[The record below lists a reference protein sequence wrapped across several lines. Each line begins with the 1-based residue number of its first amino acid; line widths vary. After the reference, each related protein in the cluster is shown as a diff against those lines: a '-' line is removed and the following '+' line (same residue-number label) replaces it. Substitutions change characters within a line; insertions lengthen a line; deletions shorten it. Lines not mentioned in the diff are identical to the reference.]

1 MKFLNHLNVNEHE
14 LRAAK
19 MYRASSGTYTPAV
32 SAAGNIILDT
42 SVNIP
47 KWWDGTQW
55 RDFSFGTTGTMN
67 WNIQS
72 DGGSNIQVDQ
82 GDTLDIAGG
91 NKITTATS
99 GTATAPVVTI
109 NHDAQSQSNTTANAE
124 TIYDTSAWTSI
135 TGVSVD
141 AYGHVTGVE
150 TTEHTLEVTTHT
162 LEFADVTVGTYTGEA
177 TLKLLGTNPN
187 SLDSVIIKGG
197 TNIDVDVDS
206 NGNLVIATTGLT
218 ANTDTLYN
226 FDLNAVSGNS
236 TRLILDASSGD
247 DDYVNF
253 SGTTNEIEITTPST
267 GDAGE
272 VKIGL
277 PDDVTITND
286 LTVGNDGS
294 FGGNVVITGN
304 LDVQGSTTTLDT
316 TNTTIKD
323 NIFVL
328 NTGATGSF
336 GGSGTSGFE
345 VDRGG
350 SLAHTQLLWNDG
362 THKWTVSE
370 GNSTLTTYNI
380 IQNLFSTV
388 NGNSGT
394 ATASGPTTALTI
406 QGSNGI
412 STTGSGTTITIDGSG
427 VGNQN
432 LYETFTG
439 DSGSTTANSTTDTL
453 DIEGGTGI
461 VTAATT
467 DKVTVNF
474 DADTC
479 GLNIFKNV
487 RPKNTTN
494 AGSIATGTS
503 AVADAVTDTLDI
515 IAEDESI
522 SVSGGD
528 DFIKFKS
535 AVKTVAVNID
545 VSSLTTNKKVHI
557 NHGFGTKDLIVQ
569 LWQKTASGKNENVMA
584 GITTVDGS
592 GNASANHIT
601 IQFDYVGTAA
611 DISDGDADVRCVIMA
626 ANIQTTAGAAV
637 TYS

>member
-82 GDTLDIAGG
+82 GDTLDLTGG
-91 NKITTATS
+91 NKITTVTS
-99 GTATAPVVTI
+99 GTATAPIVTF
-109 NHDAQSQSNTTANAE
+109 NHDTQSQSNTTATAE
-124 TIYDTSAWTSI
+124 TVVDQSVWTTVS
-135 TGVSVD
+135 GVSVD
-141 AYGHVTGVE
+141 GYGHVTGVE
-150 TTEHTLEVTTHT
+150 TTAHTLNLSTYT
-162 LEFADVTVGTYTGEA
+162 LEFADVTVGSNTGEVA
-177 TLKLLGTNPN
+177 LKLVGTDPN
-187 SLDSVIIKGG
+187 YLDSVVIKGG
-197 TNIDVDVDS
+197 TNIDVDEV
-206 NGNLVIATTGLT
+206 NGELVINTTGLT

-277 PDDVTITND
+277 PDDVTITNN
-286 LTVGNDGS
+286 LTVGNNGS

-304 LDVQGSTTTLDT
+304 LDVNGSTTTLDT
-316 TNTTIKD
+316 TNTAIKD
-323 NIFVL
+323 NIIIL

-336 GGSGTSGFE
+336 GSSGTSGIE
-345 VDRGG
+345 IDRGG
-350 SLAHTQLLWNDG
+350 SLAHTQLLWNDS

-370 GNSTLTTYNI
+370 GNSTLTFYNV
-380 IQNLFSTV
+380 IQNLFSTAT
-388 NGNSGT
+388 GNTGT
-394 ATASGPTTALTI
+394 ATASSPTTALSI
-406 QGSNGI
+406 IGSNGI
-412 STTGSGTTITIDGSG
+412 STSGSGTTITIDGSG

-432 LYETFTG
+432 LYATFIG
-439 DSGSTTANSTTDTL
+439 DSGTTTASTTTDTL

-461 VTAATT
+461 TTVATN
-467 DKVTVNF
+467 DKVSIGF
-474 DADTC
+474 DAETC

-487 RPKNTTN
+487 RPKNTLN
-494 AGSIATGTS
+494 NGNVGTGTS

-515 IAEDESI
+515 RTLDESI
-522 SVSGGD
+522 TVAGGD
-528 DFIKFKS
+528 DFITFKS
-535 AVKTVAVNID
+535 AVKTVAVDID

-569 LWQKTASGKNENVMA
+569 LWQKTAGGKNENVMA
-584 GITTVDGS
+584 GITTVDGN
-592 GNASANHIT
+592 GAASTNHIT
-601 IQFDYVGTAA
+601 LQFDYVGLNA
-611 DISDGDADVRCVIMA
+611 DITDGDADVRCVIMA
-626 ANIQTTAGAAV
+626 CNIQSTGGAGV

>member
-19 MYRASSGTYTPAV
+19 MYRASSGSYTPAV

-72 DGGSNIQVDQ
+72 DSGSNIQVDQ
-82 GDTLDIAGG
+82 GDTLDLTGG
-91 NKITTATS
+91 NKITTVTS
-99 GTATAPVVTI
+99 GTAAAPIVTF
-109 NHDAQSQSNTTANAE
+109 NHDTQAQSNTTATAE
-124 TIYDTSAWTSI
+124 TIYDTSTWTTVS
-135 TGVSVD
+135 GVSVD

-150 TTEHTLEVTTHT
+150 TTAHTLEVTTHT
-162 LEFADVTVGTYTGEA
+162 LEFADVTVGSNTGEVA
-177 TLKLLGTNPN
+177 LKLIGTNPN
-187 SLDSVIIKGG
+187 SLDTVYVKGG
-197 TNIDVDVDS
+197 TNIDVDEV
-206 NGNLVIATTGLT
+206 NGELIINTTGLT

-226 FDLNAVSGNS
+226 FNLNAVSGNS

-277 PDDVTITND
+277 PDDVTITNN
-286 LTVGNDGS
+286 LTVGND
-294 FGGNVVITGN
+294 VTIAGN
-304 LDVQGSTTTLDT
+304 LDVNGTLTTLDT
-316 TNTTIKD
+316 TNTAITD
-323 NIFVL
+323 NIILL
-328 NTGATGSF
+328 NRGQSGNF
-336 GGSGTSGFE
+336 GGTAGIE
-345 VDRGG
+345 IERGG
-350 SLAHTQLLWNDG
+350 SLPHTQILWNDA
-362 THKWTVSE
+362 TNKWTASVGDTS
-370 GNSTLTTYNI
+370 LAMANI
-380 IQNLFSTV
+380 IQNVFTTAT
-388 NGNSGT
+388 GNSGT
-394 ATASGPTTALTI
+394 ATANSHTTALSI
-406 QGSNGI
+406 VGSNGI
-412 STTGSGTTITIDGSG
+412 TTAGSGQTITIDGSG

-432 LYETFTG
+432 LYATFIG
-439 DSGSTTANSTTDTL
+439 DSGTTTASTTTDTL

-461 VTAATT
+461 TTTATN
-467 DKVTVNF
+467 DKVSIGF
-474 DADTC
+474 DAETC

-487 RPKNTTN
+487 RPKNTLN
-494 AGSIATGTS
+494 NGNVGTGTS

-515 IAEDESI
+515 RTLDESI
-522 SVSGGD
+522 TVAGGD
-528 DFIKFKS
+528 DFITFKS
-535 AVKTVAVNID
+535 AVKTVAVDID
-545 VSSLTTNKKVHI
+545 VSALTTNKKVHI

-601 IQFDYVGTAA
+601 IQFDYVGLAA

-626 ANIQTTAGAAV
+626 CNIQSTGGAGV